1 MEGFTM
7 QTNRMMPRLAAL
19 AVITMLGGCAT
30 WNHMDRQEKGTA
42 TGATGGAIVGAAVG
56 GPIGAAVGA
65 AAGGYAGHYET
76 KPGGL
81 ASANPAY
88 GPRANDHAG
97 STASPSM
104 ASESSPMVRDAQQA
118 LNDRGYSVGTVDG
131 IYGPTTEQA
140 VRDFQ
145 RAQGL
150 DQTGQ
155 LDARTLAALNVPNNR
170 SAASSRVN
178 GNANA
183 TMGNGVHNP

>member
-1 MEGFTM
+1 M

-30 WNHMDRQEKGTA
+30 WDHMDRQEKGTA

-56 GPIGAAVGA
+56 GPVGAAVGA
-65 AAGGYAGHYET
+65 AAGGYTGHYET

-81 ASANPAY
+81 ASTNPAY
-88 GPRANDHAG
+88 GPRANDHA
-97 STASPSM
+97 SNTASQGM
-104 ASESSPMVRDAQQA
+104 ASESTPMVRDAQQA
-118 LNDRGYSVGTVDG
+118 LNDRGYSVGPVDG
-131 IYGPTTEQA
+131 IYGPSTEQA

-155 LDARTLAALNVPNNR
+155 LDARTLAALNVPNNA
-170 SAASSRVN
+170 STASSSVHR
-178 GNANA
+178 NANT
-183 TMGNGVHNP
+183 TMGNGTHNP